1 MGDRMRV
8 GVYNSRIA
16 KVQSEYFLEHIRRRC
31 SQVEFEPVEIEAVR
45 KTYDDEYE
53 QIMAALQKDEID
65 VALIDGTKLIK
76 GELKQSG
83 RSRIRV
89 VGAGKRSNPVN
100 VLVRNKKGDKS
111 KSEVRVAANE
121 PIYQK
126 QMELINEGVVCDY
139 IHSGVSK
146 SLRMVINQEYDGA
159 VVPASKIRYMHLHR
173 QKCLQY
179 TEYDRESFIPLYGQ
193 GIVAAIMM
201 GNAKP
206 DETLDEIRYEQ
217 IVRKASHTDSLREFA
232 IEQEVISKINIRINT
247 FLQKNCS
254 YTITPEY
261 ICVNAWI
268 DGDKLQIGV
277 FINMYGD
284 EWMRTVVRGSTAEKN
299 RLIWQLIERIEKK
312 LID

>member
-1 MGDRMRV
+1 MSGRMRV
-8 GVYNSRIA
+8 GVYKSRIA
-16 KVQSEYFLEHIRRRC
+16 KVQSEHFLEHIRRRC
-31 SQVEFEPVEIEAVR
+31 GQEGFEQVEIEAVR

-53 QIMAALQKDEID
+53 QIMAALLRNEID
-65 VALIDGTKLIK
+65 VALIDGTKLIR

-83 RSRIRV
+83 RSRIKV
-89 VGAGKRSNPVN
+89 VGTGKRSNPVN
-100 VLVRNKKGDKS
+100 VLVRNKKSDKS
-111 KSEVRVAANE
+111 KSEMRAAANE
-121 PIYQK
+121 RIYQK

-139 IHSGVSK
+139 VHSGAGK
-146 SLRMVINQEYDGA
+146 ALRMVMNQEYDGA
-159 VVPASKIRYMHLHR
+159 VVSASKIRYMHLHR
-173 QKCLQY
+173 QKGLQY

-201 GNAKP
+201 EKAISGEAS
-206 DETLDEIRYEQ
+206 DEETYEQ
-217 IVRKASHTDSLREFA
+217 IVKKASHMDSFREFA
-232 IEQEVISKINIRINT
+232 IEQEVISKINKRINS
-247 FLQKNCS
+247 FLQKHCS

-268 DGDKLQIGV
+268 DGGRLQIGV

-284 EWMRTVVRGSTAEKN
+284 EWLRTVVRGSPAEKN